1 MTFINLA
8 INNLIHRIIS
18 NKEDAETLY
27 QGLKNKNPQSNYVFM
42 SEILLND
49 FNNIYPLEKDLPQN
63 KLNEQDIVR
72 TLAVCYHQAKKHEEA
87 LTWLE
92 KCYKLSNEELEIQ
105 SIYALSLLNYVR
117 RDEVCFG
124 NQWSE
129 DDKSKLVLSIRLFSD
144 LWEQYD
150 SKKIKK
156 LHLSDGIGLCDAC

>member
-1 MTFINLA
+1 
-8 INNLIHRIIS
+8 
-18 NKEDAETLY
+18 
-27 QGLKNKNPQSNYVFM
+27 
-42 SEILLND
+42 
-49 FNNIYPLEKDLPQN
+49 
-63 KLNEQDIVR
+63 
-72 TLAVCYHQAKKHEEA
+72 LAVCYYQAKKHEEA

-129 DDKSKLVLSIRLFSD
+129 DDKSKLDLSIRLFSD

-156 LHLSDGIGLCDAC
+156 LH